1 MKELAV
7 PALPM
12 KNVGETRKFY
22 EALGF
27 TCAHEQPPPDT
38 FLIMMRGTVQIH
50 FFEYP
55 VNPHANFSGCVI
67 MSPDIDALHAEF
79 SRAGVTKVLPIEE
92 KPWGAREFAF
102 FDPCG
107 NSIRIQQLIFE
118 I

>member
-12 KNVGETRKFY
+12 KNISETRAFY

-27 TCAHEQPPPDT
+27 LCAHEQPPPDT
-38 FLIMMRGTVQIH
+38 FLLMMRGTIQMH

-67 MSPDIDALHAEF
+67 MTPHIEALHAEF
-79 SRAGVTKVLPIEE
+79 TCAKVTKVLPIEE

-107 NSIRIQQLIFE
+107 NSIRIQQMHFE